1 MPAVK
6 SPRPRSEP
14 ASESPSEAAPKP
26 VSKLAD
32 AEILFQK
39 YFKSVGS
46 RTYAAQVKRAGN
58 GNHFVVL
65 TEGRRD
71 PKTDELRMTRL
82 LAFSEDFSEF
92 FRMMHD
98 LAVFVRENPVPEE
111 VRRRR
116 AAYWKKQQSEA
127 APAGK
132 A

>member
-6 SPRPRSEP
+6 SPRPRSE
-14 ASESPSEAAPKP
+14 SEAGAEPKP
-26 VSKLAD
+26 TSRLAD

-46 RTYAAQVKRAGN
+46 RTYAAQVKRASN

-71 PKTDELRMTRL
+71 PKTNELRMSRL
-82 LAFSEDFSEF
+82 LAFSEDFAEF

-111 VRRRR
+111 VRRKRQ
-116 AAYWKKQQSEA
+116 AYWKKQKA
-127 APAGK
+127 VPAT
-132 A
+132 